1 MCSNCLLESCK
12 SFYSHCSEVGR
23 KFYEGREGVSE
34 KAREL
39 LPPPDTADTLSIGR
53 DRCPRSYYLLLP
65 SLCEGFYS
73 PSDFVAELCPALS
86 R

>member
-12 SFYSHCSEVGR
+12 SFYSHYSEVER
-23 KFYEGREGVSE
+23 KLSEGREGVNE

-53 DRCPRSYYLLLP
+53 D
-65 SLCEGFYS
+65 
-73 PSDFVAELCPALS
+73 
-86 R
+86 

>member
-1 MCSNCLLESCK
+1 MS
-12 SFYSHCSEVGR
+12 R
-23 KFYEGREGVSE
+23 REGGSE
-34 KAREL
+34 KPGEL
-39 LPPPDTADTLSIGR
+39 LPPPDTADTLSIAR

-65 SLCEGFYS
+65 SVCEGFYS